1 MIGSDHKLKISSSEK
16 IIVPDKGTKERES
29 LIELL
34 KKLNKFEEV
43 LTFDTT
49 ELKKAMKEGKWESAI
64 LDEVKKFVE
73 IETIKSVS
81 LSKSI
86 REKTG

>member
-49 ELKKAMKEGKWESAI
+49 ELKKAMKEGKWELGI
-64 LDEVKKFVE
+64 LEEIKKLVKMERV
-73 IETIKSVS
+73 TSVS
-81 LSKSI
+81 LLKLNSKTS
-86 REKTG
+86 